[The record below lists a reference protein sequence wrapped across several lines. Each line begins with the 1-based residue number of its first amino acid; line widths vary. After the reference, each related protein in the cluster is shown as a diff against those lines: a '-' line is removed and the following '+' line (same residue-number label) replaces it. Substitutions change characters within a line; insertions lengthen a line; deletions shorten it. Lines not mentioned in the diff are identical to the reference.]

1 MHDHE
6 NQREEEVPEIVA
18 HNTRLG
24 LGLFAVYLAFYVG
37 FMVLSTYF
45 PNIMATR
52 PFFGINLAII
62 YGFSLILNALILAV
76 IYLRNCRHA
85 SDRDA

>member
-6 NQREEEVPEIVA
+6 NQREDEHPEIIA

-24 LGLFAVYLAFYVG
+24 LGLFAVYLAFYLG
-37 FMVLSTYF
+37 FMVLSTCC
-45 PNIMATR
+45 PGLMAAR
-52 PFFGINLAII
+52 PIAGVTLAVV
-62 YGFSLILNALILAV
+62 YGFSLIVNALILAA

-85 SDRDA
+85 GEER

>member
-6 NQREEEVPEIVA
+6 NQREEEQPEIVA

-24 LGLFAVYLAFYVG
+24 LGLFAVYLALYVG

-45 PNIMATR
+45 PAIMATR
-52 PFFGINLAII
+52 PFGGINLAII
-62 YGFSLILNALILAV
+62 YGFSLIANALILAI